1 MKKQEGGKIKMD
13 EFTLLKE
20 RWKYFN
26 MPVVFYHT
34 TFTENVP
41 QILKEQKII
50 ANKGFS
56 ICKEQNAI
64 VSLSDRI
71 TKGIVEFFGNVVF
84 EFDAVSLY
92 MKNKLI
98 TPKNYGSSSD
108 IKKYDEVPLFE
119 NEWFIPKEV
128 KFDLA
133 DINKVLL
140 ITSRN
145 LREAT
150 FKDVVKAIK
159 SNGIV
164 YSFLS
169 ERWLSDN
176 IVTDMTSYLLRIR
189 NWRKFKNCRNYLC

>member
-1 MKKQEGGKIKMD
+1 MD
-13 EFTLLKE
+13 KFALLKE
-20 RWKYFN
+20 RWNYLKL
-26 MPVVFYHT
+26 PVVFYHT
-34 TFTENVP
+34 TFAKNVA

-56 ICKEQNAI
+56 ICKEQNNI

-92 MKNKLI
+92 IKNKLI

-119 NEWFIPKEV
+119 NEWFIPMEV

-145 LREAT
+145 FKEAK
-150 FKDVVKAIK
+150 FKDVVNAIK
-159 SNGIV
+159 SKGIE
-164 YSFLS
+164 YYFLS

-176 IVTDMTSYLLRIR
+176 TVTDMTSYLLRIR
-189 NWRKFKNCRNYLC
+189 NWRKFIKCRNYLA